1 MLIPHGFHSFW
12 NQHSAMT
19 TTLPFKRNTC
29 ISVPMDLLAFPYLI
43 YIICHNSITLISY
56 FKEKHTNIRWNDLVQ
71 DYCGR
76 KKAYFLC
83 FLDCTK
89 SIWKYAGLQYYYRKP
104 RLLWFEMSSSRK
116 NSEFIIHGPNTHVG

>member
-1 MLIPHGFHSFW
+1 MLIPLGFHSFW

-19 TTLPFKRNTC
+19 RTLLFKKNTC
-29 ISVPMDLLAFPYLI
+29 KSLSMDLLAFPYLI
-43 YIICHNSITLISY
+43 YIICHNSITLTSY
-56 FKEKHTNIRWNDLVQ
+56 FKEKHTNIRWNGIVQ

-76 KKAYFLC
+76 KKPYFLC

-104 RLLWFEMSSSRK
+104 KLLWFEMSSSRK
-116 NSEFIIHGPNTHVG
+116 KSEFIIHGPNAHAG